1 MNKKLNNRLVDTVL
15 ANVPKNVKPVS
26 LLSNLLSMSR
36 ESAYRRIR
44 GDIPFTVE
52 EIADLSLEMGFS
64 IDGVVG
70 LGNKERVFF
79 DFSLTSDDSNIMFI
93 SMLKRLENLY
103 RSIEQAD
110 HCESILAL
118 NSLSPTFFMHFNH
131 LFKFIYF
138 KWLQQDS
145 TVTSSLPF
153 SEIKVPEE
161 IYNLRKKICNS
172 MKVVSN
178 RIIILDPNIFL
189 NMIHDILY
197 YNQRKLISN
206 DDMKIFKS
214 EISELIDLFEKMA
227 KSGIMYNTN
236 VNLYVSSLSI
246 GTSTCYVNI
255 NDSEILTIMLVLVAN
270 PVFINNQKICEV
282 HKKTLLSVKR
292 QSTLITQS
300 NEILQIEFF
309 DRQRDYLKN
318 LFPNS

>member
-1 MNKKLNNRLVDTVL
+1 MNKKLNNRLIDTVL
-15 ANVPKNVKPVS
+15 SNVPKNVKPVS
-26 LLSNLLSMSR
+26 LLSNLLDMSR

-64 IDGVVG
+64 IDGIVG
-70 LGNKERVFF
+70 LGDRERVFF
-79 DFSLTSDDSNIMFI
+79 DFSVKSDDSDITFI
-93 SMLKRLENLY
+93 SMLQRLERLY
-103 RSIEQAD
+103 QCIGQAN

-118 NSLSPTFFMHFNH
+118 NSLSPTFFLHFNH

-145 TVTSSLPF
+145 SISSDILF

-161 IYNLRKKICNS
+161 INNLRKKISNN

-189 NMIHDILY
+189 NLIHDIVY
-197 YNQRKLISN
+197 FNQRKLIN
-206 DDMKIFKS
+206 NEDMVSIKA
-214 EISELIDLFEKMA
+214 EISELIDIFEKMA

-236 VNLYVSSLSI
+236 VSLYISSLSI
-246 GTSTCYVNI
+246 NTSTVYVNI
-255 NDSEILTIMLVLVAN
+255 NDSEMMTILLMLVAN
-270 PVFINNQKICEV
+270 PIFINNLRVCEV

-309 DRQRDYLKN
+309 DRQREYLKN
-318 LFPNS
+318 IFPNS

>member
-1 MNKKLNNRLVDTVL
+1 MNKKLNNRLIDTVL
-15 ANVPKNVKPVS
+15 SNVPKNVKPVS
-26 LLSNLLSMSR
+26 LLSNLLDMSR

-64 IDGVVG
+64 IDGIVG
-70 LGNKERVFF
+70 LGDRERVFF
-79 DFSLTSDDSNIMFI
+79 DFSVKSDDSDITFI
-93 SMLKRLENLY
+93 SMLQRLERLY
-103 RSIEQAD
+103 QSIGQAN

-118 NSLSPTFFMHFNH
+118 NSLSPTFFLHFNH

-145 TVTSSLPF
+145 SISSDILF

-161 IYNLRKKICNS
+161 INNLRKKISNN

-189 NMIHDILY
+189 NLIHDIVY
-197 YNQRKLISN
+197 FNQRKLIN
-206 DDMKIFKS
+206 NEDMVSIKA
-214 EISELIDLFEKMA
+214 EISELIDIFEKMA

-236 VNLYVSSLSI
+236 VSLYISSLSI
-246 GTSTCYVNI
+246 NTSTVYVNI
-255 NDSEILTIMLVLVAN
+255 NDSEMMTILLMLVAN
-270 PVFINNQKICEV
+270 PIFINNLRVCEV

-309 DRQRDYLKN
+309 DRQREYLKN
-318 LFPNS
+318 IFPNS